1 VLKLG
6 HHWPAL
12 FENSLM
18 ITRSSHIFTQVSAT
32 SKLFNQLI
40 FFADIFPNDAVTWS
54 DVSFDA
60 SNYSVSTASRNSKKL
75 RDSSPGTETFTF
87 DTRRDAMEFYQCLK
101 VLIPLHRRS
110 WKRAVVALGPVNT
123 QYRID
128 TPEDLE
134 LSAEKLSRAVDLR
147 QGSDRDSLEDVDRRL
162 KGLMMH
168 DTEN

>member
-1 VLKLG
+1 MSR
-6 HHWPAL
+6 
-12 FENSLM
+12 F
-18 ITRSSHIFTQVSAT
+18 
-32 SKLFNQLI
+32 FNQLI
-40 FFADIFPNDAVTWS
+40 LFADILLNDAVTWS

-75 RDSSPGTETFTF
+75 RDSSPGTEIFTF

-110 WKRAVVALGPVNT
+110 WKRAVVAMAPVDAR
-123 QYRID
+123 YRID

-147 QGSDRDSLEDVDRRL
+147 QGSERDSLDDVDRRL
-162 KGLMMH
+162 KGLMMR
-168 DTEN
+168 DTED